1 MKHAALPR
9 ALCPLEA
16 FLPPPN
22 PTHPLPCS
30 PGASTLHPAMLA
42 MLRSPSLLPPKPD
55 SLSARLRQPF
65 GPQHLR
71 VTHRAGPTGQ
81 QPALGLGTGLGTA
94 LEPCMLPWGGGAGCS
109 KEGRR
114 QPCVGTARG
123 PVPPPRGAGSPMGP
137 SGWVLPGLAGSWMRS
152 RGQLG

>member
-1 MKHAALPR
+1 
-9 ALCPLEA
+9 
-16 FLPPPN
+16 
-22 PTHPLPCS
+22 
-30 PGASTLHPAMLA
+30 MLA

-123 PVPPPRGAGSPMGP
+123 PVPPPQRCRFTYGTLGMGFARASRVMDAQSGAAGVTLQGKGAAKAFLLLTAAILKVKGAQGMPAGS
-137 SGWVLPGLAGSWMRS
+137 
-152 RGQLG
+152 